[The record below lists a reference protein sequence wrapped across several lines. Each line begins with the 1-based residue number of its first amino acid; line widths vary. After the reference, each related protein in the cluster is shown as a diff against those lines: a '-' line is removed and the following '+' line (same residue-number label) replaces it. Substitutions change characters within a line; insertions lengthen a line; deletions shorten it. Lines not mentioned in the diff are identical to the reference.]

1 MCPAAI
7 DEQISDLA
15 LNPSPALT
23 DVFAIDNASRIT
35 YKSSGTQLLNLIQ
48 ANIQIAE
55 SQVTNLVTDLAG
67 KSPLAGS
74 TSLITVG
81 TVTTGNWQAST
92 ISSAYGGTGFT
103 SYTDGQILVGQTS
116 SGNLIKGS
124 IVAGTGATV
133 SFNNSTG
140 VYTIA
145 TGAGSYVT
153 SISAT
158 APITASASTGDV
170 TIGINNATTTTLGS
184 ASFPSTYFS
193 VSSGAVTPNNFTIN
207 TSAPLTGGGA
217 ITLGGTLSLAVSNA
231 TTSTVGVAS
240 FNSTNFTVTTGAVT
254 SNAITVTSGN
264 NITATASWNL
274 GGSVSISVSG
284 TTNHA
289 LQLGNASGSL
299 TSLGVATNGQL
310 PIGSTGAD
318 PVLATL
324 TPGTGIS
331 ITNGAGSIT
340 IATDGSATLSTL
352 TGNTGG
358 AISPTAGNINT
369 VGTGSITIA
378 GSGSTLTTQLTGLT
392 NHNVLVG
399 AGTATITNVAPSAT
413 SGIPLISQ
421 GASAD
426 PTFGTAVVAGG
437 GTGAVSF
444 TAHSLLLG
452 QGTSAITAL
461 GAATNGQLPIGST
474 GTDPVLATISSGNN
488 ITVTNGAGT
497 ISVAVTGTTNH
508 AVQVGNA
515 SGSLTSLAVGTT
527 GQVLAGN
534 TGADPTWQNLSSLG
548 VTSISAT
555 APLTANSVSGSA
567 QTGAVTIALTTPVS
581 LDFGGTNANLT
592 ASNGGIFYS
601 TATAGAIL
609 SGTATASKM
618 LLSGA
623 SAAPTWSTSTIPSS
637 AGATANKVLLSD
649 GTNYVLSTPTFPN
662 ASATSGKIIISDGTN
677 WIASTPT
684 FPNSATGTGTILRA
698 DGTNWAATTA
708 TYPATTTINQILYSS
723 SANVIGGI
731 TASNNGV
738 LISGTTGIPSWLAAG
753 TTGQVLIATTSNPAS
768 WGTLSSIAVTS
779 ITGTANQITASA
791 STGAV
796 TLSLPS
802 AVVLPGTLKLGG
814 MVDGTL
820 NNVLYLGNISTK
832 TTTGSL
838 TGATDYTAVTGTG
851 GVGSP
856 FIVGWR
862 FTPTA
867 DILVTKLQVL
877 DAMFPSGSRDVA
889 LYTTGGAQIA
899 TASVA
904 KTDTLNGKYREKTI
918 TSQILTSGTSYVVLV
933 VITAADTWVTT
944 VSAQTVTNVTFGSGR
959 YNPAQATLPTTDNS
973 SDVGTANPVCS
984 ILAQPAPDTFTVTS
998 SSGNTYVGGGLGVGY
1013 TSAPPTNGAIIQGR
1027 AAIGTSS
1034 PSSSIRFTVSAATT
1048 DVYGSFIT
1056 GTQNTD
1062 DGASII
1068 GFLVNTTLSP
1078 TNNNKSV
1085 YGIYCTPSATPVSTN
1100 TITNSYAVFSQLGG
1114 TIGSGVVTN
1123 SYSGSFLLPSLGT
1136 NKHALHADNFSVG
1149 ASYIGAVA
1157 PPTSGAIIQGQLGVG
1172 TSTPGSYFVNI
1183 SPPSPA
1189 AIPYV
1194 ALVSGTLI
1202 ADDGFN
1208 EQFGLAV
1215 SPNYSPNQTNT
1226 TNFFNVI
1233 CQPTATLSV
1242 NSTQYTGIY
1251 HAPTIA
1257 TTGSNFSMTNFYG
1270 IRMINPSKTGSGVIT
1285 NAYNGYYIAPTI
1297 ATNNTAL
1304 YADNLSIGYTGVT
1317 PGTNYGLVKGRAGI
1331 GTSAPSYKTEISGD
1345 GNASYVNSALGL
1357 TNTGGTTRTYV
1368 IGPRGDGILYFADDT
1383 AAVIRLLLDTNGN
1396 FVVNTGALATNA
1408 TTGFLYIP
1416 TCAGTP
1422 TGTPTTY
1429 TGRGPLIYD
1438 STNNKLYFYN
1448 GAWKGVTLT

>member
-1 MCPAAI
+1 VT
-7 DEQISDLA
+7 S
-15 LNPSPALT
+15 SLT
-23 DVFAIDNASRIT
+23 
-35 YKSSGTQLLNLIQ
+35 
-48 ANIQIAE
+48 
-55 SQVTNLVTDLAG
+55 
-67 KSPLAGS
+67 
-74 TSLITVG
+74 TVG
-81 TVTTGNWQAST
+81 TIGTGVWQGTKVSEGF
-92 ISSAYGGTGFT
+92 GGTNQST
-103 SYTDGQILVGQTS
+103 YTLGDTL
-116 SGNLIKGS
+116 
-124 IVAGTGATV
+124 
-133 SFNNSTG
+133 
-140 VYTIA
+140 Y
-145 TGAGSYVT
+145 
-153 SISAT
+153 
-158 APITASASTGDV
+158 ASAA
-170 TIGINNATTTTLGS
+170 N
-184 ASFPSTYFS
+184 
-193 VSSGAVTPNNFTIN
+193 
-207 TSAPLTGGGA
+207 
-217 ITLGGTLSLAVSNA
+217 TLSK
-231 TTSTVGVAS
+231 
-240 FNSTNFTVTTGAVT
+240 
-254 SNAITVTSGN
+254 
-264 NITATASWNL
+264 
-274 GGSVSISVSG
+274 
-284 TTNHA
+284 
-289 LQLGNASGSL
+289 
-299 TSLGVATNGQL
+299 
-310 PIGSTGAD
+310 
-318 PVLATL
+318 
-324 TPGTGIS
+324 
-331 ITNGAGSIT
+331 
-340 IATDGSATLSTL
+340 
-352 TGNTGG
+352 
-358 AISPTAGNINT
+358 
-369 VGTGSITIA
+369 
-378 GSGSTLTTQLTGLT
+378 
-392 NHNVLVG
+392 
-399 AGTATITNVAPSAT
+399 
-413 SGIPLISQ
+413 
-421 GASAD
+421 
-426 PTFGTAVVAGG
+426 
-437 GTGAVSF
+437 
-444 TAHSLLLG
+444 
-452 QGTSAITAL
+452 
-461 GAATNGQLPIGST
+461 
-474 GTDPVLATISSGNN
+474 
-488 ITVTNGAGT
+488 
-497 ISVAVTGTTNH
+497 
-508 AVQVGNA
+508 
-515 SGSLTSLAVGTT
+515 
-527 GQVLAGN
+527 LAGN
-534 TGADPTWQNLSSLG
+534 T
-548 VTSISAT
+548 TST
-555 APLTANSVSGSA
+555 LNVLT
-567 QTGAVTIALTTPVS
+567 QTGTGSV
-581 LDFGGTNANLT
+581 
-592 ASNGGIFYS
+592 
-601 TATAGAIL
+601 
-609 SGTATASKM
+609 
-618 LLSGA
+618 
-623 SAAPTWSTSTIPSS
+623 SAAPVWQALS
-637 AGATANKVLLSD
+637 A
-649 GTNYVLSTPTFPN
+649 F
-662 ASATSGKIIISDGTN
+662 
-677 WIASTPT
+677 
-684 FPNSATGTGTILRA
+684 
-698 DGTNWAATTA
+698 
-708 TYPATTTINQILYSS
+708 
-723 SANVIGGI
+723 
-731 TASNNGV
+731 GV
-738 LISGTTGIPSWLAAG
+738 
-753 TTGQVLIATTSNPAS
+753 
-768 WGTLSSIAVTS
+768 SSIA
-779 ITGTANQITASA
+779 GTANQITASS

-918 TSQILTSGTSYVVLV
+918 TSQILTSGTSYVILV

-1136 NKHALHADNFSVG
+1136 NKHALHADNLSVG
-1149 ASYIGAVA
+1149 SSYIGAVA
-1157 PPTSGAIIQGQLGVG
+1157 PPTNGAIIQGQLGVG

-1189 AIPYV
+1189 SVPYSCI
-1194 ALVSGTLI
+1194 VSGTLV

-1226 TNFFNVI
+1226 TNFFNII

-1251 HAPTIA
+1251 HSPTIA

-1285 NAYNGYYIAPTI
+1285 NAYNGYFIAPTI

-1317 PGTNYGLVKGRAGI
+1317 PGTNFAVINGKLGVGLSGP
-1331 GTSAPSYKTEISGD
+1331 TYKAHVSGD
-1345 GNASYVNSALGL
+1345 ASASYVNSAIGL
-1357 TNTGGTTRTYV
+1357 TNTGGTVRTYV
-1368 IGPRGDGILYFADDT
+1368 IGPRSDGRFAIADDT
-1383 AAVIRLLLDTNGN
+1383 AGVVRVQLDTNGN
-1396 FVVNTGALATNA
+1396 LINNTGAIATNA
-1408 TTGFLYIP
+1408 TDGFFYIAS
-1416 TCAGTP
+1416 CAGTP
-1422 TGTPTTY
+1422 TGVPTAY
-1429 TGRGPLIYD
+1429 TGRVPMVYD
-1438 STNNKLYFYN
+1438 TTNNKFYCYN